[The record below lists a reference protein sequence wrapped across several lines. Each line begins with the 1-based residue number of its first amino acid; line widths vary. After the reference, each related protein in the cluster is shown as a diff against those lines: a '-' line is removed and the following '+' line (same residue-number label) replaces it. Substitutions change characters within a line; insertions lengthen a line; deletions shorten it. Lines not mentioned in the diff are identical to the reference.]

1 MSEQKKHKDA
11 EKTDKSHVRD
21 LPTHKEVKGG
31 GTFKPVSP
39 GPGGNQI
46 QPVPTKQGS

>member
-31 GTFKPVSP
+31 GNFKPASP
-39 GPGGNQI
+39 GTGGNKI
-46 QPVPTKQGS
+46 QPVPTQQGS